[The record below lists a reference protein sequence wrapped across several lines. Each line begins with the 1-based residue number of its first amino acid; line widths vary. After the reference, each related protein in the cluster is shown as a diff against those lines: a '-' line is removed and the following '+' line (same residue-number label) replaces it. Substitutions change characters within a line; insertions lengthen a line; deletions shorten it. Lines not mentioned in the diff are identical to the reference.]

1 VTLRGRVR
9 VVLCSVYG
17 GNEKSWMMRQG
28 QGRGSHVSMSRACGE
43 AGSVLLKP
51 GSTFIDVVP
60 WHYYCTKYFRVNH
73 TGVISSVGTY
83 AVIQRYYCA
92 GTG

>member
-1 VTLRGRVR
+1 
-9 VVLCSVYG
+9 
-17 GNEKSWMMRQG
+17 
-28 QGRGSHVSMSRACGE
+28 
-43 AGSVLLKP
+43 LKP

-73 TGVISSVGTY
+73 TGVISSVETS

>member
-1 VTLRGRVR
+1 
-9 VVLCSVYG
+9 
-17 GNEKSWMMRQG
+17 
-28 QGRGSHVSMSRACGE
+28 
-43 AGSVLLKP
+43 LKP

-60 WHYYCTKYFRVNH
+60 WRYYYTKYFRVNH
-73 TGVISSVGTY
+73 TGVISSVETS